1 VRPPRDGAGLA
12 RAAVWIDHAVLVL
25 GILTTAA
32 IVVFLTQAG
41 RYYLLPL
48 WERPD
53 SPLHRALRPSGSVG
67 HLLGYTGLSLIVTG
81 VMLYS
86 SRKRVGGLQRVG
98 PMRTWL
104 RVHIYLC
111 LTGPV
116 LITFHS
122 ALKFRGLGAYS
133 FWSMWIVAI
142 SGIAGRWLYQQFPR
156 TIRGTEMTL
165 DEIRA
170 ERAKERGR
178 LELDFRVPA
187 AALDELDAFADASVR
202 RIQRHPLVALPLLAV
217 DDLTRPWR
225 VAALRRRLHLAFS
238 PGLARP
244 ALDLLRHQVALQ
256 RRVAFLGLFRRL
268 FLYWHVTHLIFFFAM
283 FVLLVLHVGAA
294 LFFGAG
300 IGLR

>member
-1 VRPPRDGAGLA
+1 MRKRRAGGI
-12 RAAVWIDHAVLVL
+12 AVWVDHAVIVL
-25 GILTTAA
+25 GILTAA
-32 IVVFLTQAG
+32 ALVVFLTQAG

-53 SPLHRALRPSGSVG
+53 SPLHRALRPSGAVG
-67 HLLGYTGLSLIVTG
+67 HLFGYAGLALIVTG
-81 VMLYS
+81 LILYS
-86 SRKRVGGLQRVG
+86 GRKRLRFMQGKG
-98 PMRTWL
+98 PMSTWL

-116 LITFHS
+116 LITLHS

-133 FWSMWIVAI
+133 FWSMWIVAA

-156 TIRGTEMTL
+156 TIRGTELTL
-165 DEIRA
+165 DEIKA
-170 ERAKERGR
+170 ERAKQRGT
-178 LELDFRVPA
+178 LELEFRIPA
-187 AALDELDAFADASVR
+187 ATLDALDRFAADTVL
-202 RIQRHPLVALPLLAV
+202 RIQRHPLLAVPLLLI
-217 DDLTRPWR
+217 DDATRPWR

-238 PGLARP
+238 PGLAAP
-244 ALDLLRHQVALQ
+244 ALELLQRQVALE

-283 FVLLVLHVGAA
+283 FILLVLHVGAA

-300 IGLR
+300 MGGG

>member
-1 VRPPRDGAGLA
+1 M
-12 RAAVWIDHAVLVL
+12 AVWVDHAVLVA
-25 GILTTAA
+25 GILTVAA
-32 IVVFLTQAG
+32 LITFLSQAG

-53 SPLHRALRPSGSVG
+53 TPLHRLLRPSGAVG
-67 HLLGYTGLSLIVTG
+67 HLFGYIGASLIVVG

-86 SRKRVGGLQRVG
+86 GRKRVTFMQGRG
-98 PMRTWL
+98 PMSTWL

-116 LITFHS
+116 LITLHS

-133 FWSMWIVAI
+133 FWSMWIVAV
-142 SGIAGRWLYQQFPR
+142 SGVAGRWLYQQFPR
-156 TIRGTEMTL
+156 TIRGAELTL
-165 DEIRA
+165 EEIRA
-170 ERAKERGR
+170 ERAKERER
-178 LELDFRVPA
+178 LAAEFQVPA
-187 AALDELDAFADASVR
+187 AALDEIDGLAERAIG
-202 RIQRHPLVALPLLAV
+202 RIQRHALLALPLLLW
-217 DDLTRPWR
+217 DDATRHWR
-225 VAALRRRLHLAFS
+225 IARLRRRLHLAFS

-244 ALDLLRHQVALQ
+244 ALTLLARQAATQ

-283 FVLLVLHVGAA
+283 FILLVLHVGAA

-300 IGLR
+300 LGTG

>member
-1 VRPPRDGAGLA
+1 M
-12 RAAVWIDHAVLVL
+12 WIDHAVLVL
-25 GILTTAA
+25 AVLTTAA
-32 IVVFLTQAG
+32 LLVFLTQQG

-53 SPLHRALRPSGSVG
+53 VPLHRALRPSGAIG
-67 HLLGYTGLSLIVTG
+67 HLFGYAGASLIVIG
-81 VMLYS
+81 VMMYS
-86 SRKRVGGLQRVG
+86 GRKRLRAMQGRG
-98 PMRTWL
+98 PMSTWL

-116 LITFHS
+116 LITLHS

-133 FWSMWIVAI
+133 FWSMWIVAV

-156 TIRGTEMTL
+156 TIRGAELTL
-165 DEIRA
+165 EELRA
-170 ERAKERGR
+170 ELAQERTR
-178 LELDFRVPA
+178 LAQEFRLSA
-187 AALDELDAFADASVR
+187 AALDELDRFAAAAIG
-202 RIQRHPLVALPLLAV
+202 RIQRHALLALPLLLW
-217 DDLTRPWR
+217 DDATRHWR
-225 VAALRRRLHLAFS
+225 IAALRRRLHLAFS

-244 ALDLLRHQVALQ
+244 ALALLERQAAMQ

-283 FVLLVLHVGAA
+283 FILLVLHVGAA

-300 IGLR
+300 IGTGGS